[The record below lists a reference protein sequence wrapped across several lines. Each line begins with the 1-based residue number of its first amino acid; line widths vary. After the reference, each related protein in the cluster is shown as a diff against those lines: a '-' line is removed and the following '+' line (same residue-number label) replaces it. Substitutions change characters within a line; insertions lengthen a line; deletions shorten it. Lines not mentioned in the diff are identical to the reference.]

1 MNEDPIR
8 LVLGSGSPRRA
19 QLLSQL
25 GLDFDQVVSGE
36 AEPAPVPGD
45 PAEQA
50 IRCAATKARAV
61 REFLRDAVGRLSGE
75 PVRTIVI
82 GADTMVVVDGAILG
96 KPADADEAAAMLRRL
111 ADRRHRVYTGMCLL
125 GPDRLEQRDC
135 VSTEVWMRPL
145 SAATIDAYV
154 ATGEPMDKAGGYA
167 IQGMGA
173 RFVERISGCYY
184 NVVGLPLAR
193 LAAML
198 EEAGFRL

>member
-1 MNEDPIR
+1 MSEDPIR

-25 GLDFDQVVSGE
+25 GLEFNQVVSGA
-36 AEPAPVPGD
+36 AEPAPLPGD
-45 PAEQA
+45 PAKQA

-61 REFLRDAVGRLSGE
+61 RELLRDGVGHPSAE

-82 GADTMVVVDGAILG
+82 GADTMVVVDGEILG
-96 KPADADEAAAMLRRL
+96 KPADADDAAAMLHRL
-111 ADRRHRVYTGMCLL
+111 AARRHRVCTGMCLL
-125 GPDRLEQRDC
+125 GPGTLEQRDC

-145 SAATIDAYV
+145 SAAAIDAYV

-167 IQGMGA
+167 IQGLGA

-184 NVVGLPLAR
+184 NVVGLPLSR

-198 EEAGFRL
+198 EDAGFRL